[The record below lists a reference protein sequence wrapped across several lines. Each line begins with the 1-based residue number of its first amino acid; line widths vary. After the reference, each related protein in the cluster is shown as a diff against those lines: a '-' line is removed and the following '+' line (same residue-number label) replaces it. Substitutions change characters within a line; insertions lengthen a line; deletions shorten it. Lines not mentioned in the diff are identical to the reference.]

1 MEQGGGEELGRCG
14 HVEVPPTPYLWQT
27 FILTARLEGE
37 WVHLYTP
44 LMVSAIYS
52 LGTLCLSIHPLQ
64 RSLSLTTSFYSPL
77 PILRFFSPYPSLF
90 LVPPDPSIPNL
101 SSLSPLIPFS
111 FSYSTRIPFYI
122 PLIPS
127 PSSFSSSYPFS
138 FSLSSTFLVPQYL
151 LFLTCLSLL
160 PFFFFFFLS
169 SSSSF
174 SFFLSSSCSFPPPPS
189 SYPSLLPS
197 PSS

>member
-1 MEQGGGEELGRCG
+1 
-14 HVEVPPTPYLWQT
+14 
-27 FILTARLEGE
+27 
-37 WVHLYTP
+37 
-44 LMVSAIYS
+44 MVSAIYS

-174 SFFLSSSCSFPPPPS
+174 SFFLSSSCSFPPPLLLILLFFLLLLLKPL
-189 SYPSLLPS
+189 LLPS
-197 PSS
+197 PSYYSPLPELGAHSCRPFA